1 MSEENRGE
9 NLDPIFEQEY
19 GFDQPEN
26 QREKTPQENI
36 RQRVIDVFSEDPR
49 VKFAIAMGSSAEGKE
64 NRLSD
69 VDICVVMND
78 DAELNEILS
87 ELNELF
93 PQFGKMV
100 GYYQYNPY
108 HFYVIFEPNA
118 PLDIYF
124 ISSSLYFTVKSD
136 KNKIIVD
143 HSKRDLGKV
152 KKDFSPE
159 MAGPIG
165 EKKEG
170 LSPEEVVKDLFLKGF
185 IRTFR
190 LLSKIEK
197 EDYTTLA
204 YILNRIREEQIIP
217 LLTSIDG
224 YDIPH
229 AKAIKLESFSPDLR
243 VDFTETYCKP
253 EEKSCINAV
262 VAAAKIMKELFDK
275 ASQNFNLEDLRS
287 FVEETYEQIRNYTP
301 QRPEGKN

>member
-9 NLDPIFEQEY
+9 NFDLTSEQKSE
-19 GFDQPEN
+19 FIQPDG
-26 QREKTPQENI
+26 QREKTSQENI

-87 ELNELF
+87 ELNDLF

-108 HFYVIFEPNA
+108 HFYVVFEPNA

-124 ISSSLYFTVKSD
+124 ISSSLYFTVRSD

-143 HSKRDLGKV
+143 HSKRDLGKQ
-152 KKDFSPE
+152 KKDSSSDF
-159 MAGPIG
+159 AGAIDT
-165 EKKEG
+165 KKEK
-170 LSPEEVVKDLFLKGF
+170 LSPEQIVKDLFLRGF

-229 AKAIKLESFSPDLR
+229 AKAIKLDNFNPKLR
-243 VDFTETYCKP
+243 ADFTETYCKP
-253 EEKSCINAV
+253 EEKSCIRAV
-262 VAAAKIMKELFDK
+262 VAASEIMKELFEK
-275 ASQNFNLEDLRS
+275 ASQQYNLNDLRS
-287 FVEETYEQIRNYTP
+287 FVEETYDQIRNYTP
-301 QRPEGKN
+301 QRT